1 MSPFR
6 LVLSL
11 VESLSLVELDLVE
24 FCVVEVRLSDAA
36 ASAAKAEHKYGP

>member
-6 LVLSL
+6 PVLSL

-24 FCVVEVRLSDAA
+24 FCVVEFRPSDAA